1 MISSYTLR
9 AEPTT
14 RCLQPL
20 VDGILGAMDPAP
32 IVLEGEHARLEPL
45 AESHAA
51 DLFAVACDPDV
62 WRYMP
67 RATPETIGD
76 VRAMIAEALER
87 ARDGSEVPFAIIARE
102 TGRAVGSTRYID
114 IRRAHRG
121 LEIGWTWIGREWQR
135 TALNTQCKRL
145 LLEHAFETLGALRVQ
160 LKTDAR
166 NVRSQRAIERIGAA
180 REGVLRAHMILPD
193 GFVRDSV
200 MYSIVAADWPR
211 VTARLSELERAR

>member
-1 MISSYTLR
+1 
-9 AEPTT
+9 
-14 RCLQPL
+14 
-20 VDGILGAMDPAP
+20 MDPAP
-32 IVLEGEHARLEPL
+32 VVLQGESARLEPL
-45 AESHAA
+45 AMVHAE
-51 DLFAVACDPDV
+51 DLLAVARDPDV

-67 RATPETIGD
+67 LATPETLDD
-76 VRAMIAEALER
+76 VRAMIRDALER
-87 ARDGSEVPFAIIARE
+87 ARDGSEVPFAIVARE
-102 TGRAVGSTRYID
+102 CGRAVGSTRYID

-135 TALNTQCKRL
+135 TAVNTQCKRL

-166 NVRSQRAIERIGAA
+166 NLRSQRAIERIGAT

-200 MYSIVAADWPR
+200 MYSIVASEWPR
-211 VTARLSELERAR
+211 VKARLAELER